1 MNIVR
6 ERLSKEK
13 ISLKLQGTGGRH
25 YIVYNKN
32 QTNMEQEDDIT

>member
-1 MNIVR
+1 MEQEETLHSIQL
-6 ERLSKEK
+6 EPDKY
-13 ISLKLQGTGGRH
+13 GTGGHH